1 MTATI
6 NTRAC
11 LRGVMAI
18 AALVA
23 ALLIP
28 AHASA
33 SSNCSNANSDPT
45 AAQYCS
51 PVEGTHTGHECTE
64 AGSGSGGS
72 GTSAGTER
80 CGTNEVEA
88 ASAESGSSES
98 TSSGSLPFTGFDA
111 VALLAAALAL
121 AAAGFAL
128 RRLSSTEH

>member
-6 NTRAC
+6 NTRVC

-23 ALLIP
+23 AFAIP

-33 SSNCSNANSDPT
+33 SGNCSHANSDPT
-45 AAQYCS
+45 AAQYCP
-51 PVEGTHTGHECTE
+51 PVHTNECTE

-72 GTSAGTER
+72 GSGSNSGTER

-88 ASAESGSSES
+88 ASSES

-128 RRLSSTEH
+128 RRLSRPEH